1 MKLTPPLER
10 EIDSAMR
17 SIPFAPPDEIAKP
30 ASTAFST
37 NFWANFW
44 APLSEVSS
52 LGPTTATALM
62 RFIRDSSPT

>member
-10 EIDSAMR
+10 EIVSAMR

-37 NFWANFW
+37 NF
-44 APLSEVSS
+44 
-52 LGPTTATALM
+52 
-62 RFIRDSSPT
+62 